1 MMHPLRAVRKLL
13 TVAAVVSLLA
23 SCGDVVRQGHSPVF
37 LTVDKLE
44 AAPGNKPQAFTGT
57 LSSDVA
63 SISPDPCSTST
74 PCVFNDLGLVTL
86 FLSPKDFTVAPTSNN
101 QVTINRY
108 RVTYRRSDGRSTPGV
123 DVPYG
128 FVGAVTGTVPPTG
141 SLDLSFE
148 LVRLTAKGTPPLLGL
163 VRNSGVVISTIADV
177 TFFGTDQVGNEISVE
192 GSILVNFGDFADQ

>member
-1 MMHPLRAVRKLL
+1 MMHPLRAVRRLL
-13 TVAAVVSLLA
+13 TIAAAVSLLA
-23 SCGDVVRQGHSPVF
+23 SCGDVVRQGQSPVF

-44 AAPGNKPQAFTGT
+44 AAPGNKPQAFAGT

-63 SISPDPCSTST
+63 VISPDPCSTST

-128 FVGAVTGTVPPTG
+128 FVGAVTGTVPPAG

-192 GSILVNFGDFADQ
+192 GSILINFGDFADQ